1 MSKSVTS
8 DSPLVSIV
16 LPVKNG
22 TDYIAKALDS
32 ILAQTYPHFELIVI
46 DDGSDDHTAQIV
58 SSYTDPRITLIRQE
72 NQGVSKTTNRGFEL
86 AKGKYITR
94 HDHDDLS
101 MPTRL
106 EKQVQFMEANPE
118 CGFVGTWAQIWAG
131 DEPSD
136 RVHRHPT
143 TSGQIAFALLFNSP
157 FVHSSCLYRKEVYEH
172 TGGYTSDNDRVP
184 PEDYEYFSR
193 ISRKYAMANI
203 SEALVV
209 YREVP
214 NSMSS
219 MLRSN
224 HMAAKAKFIFN
235 LARISSE
242 NLAFINGMN
251 AVSAE
256 TQDFGRLIH
265 HGLEPNQSIDLGTIK
280 KLIRQAANDLAMRFQ
295 DDSLEA
301 SLAERLAWL
310 DYEYHTY
317 MGNTYHWTR
326 LKHLFFNRPIHEN
339 LGSLKRLF
347 KRLVKRV
354 TPFAKS

>member
-1 MSKSVTS
+1 MITS
-8 DSPLVSIV
+8 TTSASPLVSIV

-22 TDYIAKALDS
+22 TDYIAKALES
-32 ILAQTYPHFELIVI
+32 ILAQTYTHFELIVI
-46 DDGSDDHTAQIV
+46 DDGSDDHTAKIV
-58 SSYTDPRITLIRQE
+58 SAYKDPRITLICQE
-72 NQGVSKTTNRGFEL
+72 NQGVSKATNRGFDL

-106 EKQVQFMEANPE
+106 EKQVRFMESNPE
-118 CGFVGTWAQIWAG
+118 CGFVGTWAEIWVG
-131 DEPSD
+131 DKPSD

-157 FVHSSCLYRKEVYEH
+157 FVHSSCLYRKEVFEH
-172 TGGYTSDNDRVP
+172 TGGYTSNHDRVP

-193 ISRKYAMANI
+193 ISRSYAMANI
-203 SEALVV
+203 PEALVV

-242 NLAFINGMN
+242 NLAFVNGINT
-251 AVSAE
+251 VSAD

-265 HGLEPNQSIDLGTIK
+265 HGSEPHQSMNLEAIK
-280 KLIRQAANDLAMRFQ
+280 KLITQAANDLAIRFQ
-295 DDSLEA
+295 DNSLDA
-301 SLAERLAWL
+301 SLANRLAWL

-326 LKHLFFNRPIHEN
+326 LKHLFFNRPVHEN
-339 LGSLKRLF
+339 WSSLKRL
-347 KRLVKRV
+347 LKRV